1 MPRAR
6 KKTKPARKRPV
17 KRQKPAPQQS
27 SGWTLGV
34 GLLGIFVL
42 LGAAAYMISAN
53 DEARTT
59 FAGIVERV
67 TPEIPDSVKQFPD
80 QVKQQ
85 LPAMPSFTKNTPAE

>member
-6 KKTKPARKRPV
+6 KRTKPARKRPV

-27 SGWTLGV
+27 GGWTLGV
-34 GLLGIFVL
+34 SVLGIFVL

-59 FAGIVERV
+59 VAGMVERV

-85 LPAMPSFTKNTPAE
+85 LPAFTKNTPAE